1 MFMEVKMGFL
11 EKAKEASDV
20 GQKKRL
26 IGPKMSPEEIAK
38 SLLDNEP
45 APAPTETKS
54 RPEPEK
60 STEPT
65 LEPVAEKPRV
75 IEPTLVTETDSRP
88 YRLGSAASFEGEL
101 RVDHDIEID
110 GRFKGSIDVSKGQLT
125 LGENAKIEADV
136 SSHDL
141 ELGGEIV
148 GNVKAMKTVRVLSTG
163 RLRGEL
169 ETPSLMLEKGALIEG
184 KIHRG

>member
-1 MFMEVKMGFL
+1 MEAKMGFL
-11 EKAKEASDV
+11 EKAKEAADV
-20 GQKKRL
+20 SQKKRL

-38 SLLDNEP
+38 SLHEQER
-45 APAPTETKS
+45 APANPEAKS
-54 RPEPEK
+54 RPE
-60 STEPT
+60 
-65 LEPVAEKPRV
+65 AEKPTRPALEAV
-75 IEPTLVTETDSRP
+75 EEKPEMNETAPVQDTDPRP

-101 RVDHDIEID
+101 RIDHDIEID
-110 GRFKGSIDVSKGQLT
+110 GRIKGTLDVSRGQLT
-125 LGENAKIEADV
+125 LGENARVEADV
-136 SSHDL
+136 TSHDL

-184 KIHRG
+184 KIRRG